1 MARAA
6 RQTDAKPDD
15 LDDLDAL
22 DALRAAL
29 APFVAHGRHLRRMA
43 PRAHGGMEMYDQGA
57 HVLVLEHFDRAVA
70 VLDDMEGGR

>member
-1 MARAA
+1 MARSK
-6 RQTDAKPDD
+6 Q
-15 LDDLDAL
+15 LDARDDQAGPCKL

-70 VLDDMEGGR
+70 ALDDIEGGA